1 MRLFTAIDIDPR
13 VRDRLGALLARL
25 RPLAKL
31 SWTTPDRMHITTKF
45 IGEWPEDRLGEMKNT
60 LASAGSP
67 GVIDISIR
75 DLGWFPNTRRPR
87 VFWAGV
93 HGGAALHDLA
103 RATEEAVFRIGVAR
117 EERDYSPHLTLA
129 RLREAV
135 PLDRLQRELDALG
148 LADFGSFRAPAFY
161 LYLSRAGRYTKLAD
175 FPLT

>member
-1 MRLFTAIDIDPR
+1 MRLFTAIDIDPQ
-13 VRDRLGALLARL
+13 VREKLAELLNRL

-31 SWTTPDRMHITTKF
+31 SWTTPDRLHITTKF
-45 IGEWPEDRLGEMKNT
+45 IGEWPEDRLEEIKNT

-67 GVIDISIR
+67 GAIDISIR
-75 DLGWFPNTRRPR
+75 DLGWFPNARRPR

-93 HGGAALHDLA
+93 HGGAPLRDLA
-103 RATEEAVFRIGVAR
+103 HATEEAVFRLGVAR

-129 RLREAV
+129 RIRETV
-135 PLDRLQRELDALG
+135 PLDRLQREVDALG
-148 LADFGSFRAPAFY
+148 LDGFGSFRAPVYY